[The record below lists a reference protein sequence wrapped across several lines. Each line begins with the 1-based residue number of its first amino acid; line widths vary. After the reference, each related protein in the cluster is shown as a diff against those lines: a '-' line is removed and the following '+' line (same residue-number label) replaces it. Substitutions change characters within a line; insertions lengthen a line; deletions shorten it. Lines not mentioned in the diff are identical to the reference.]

1 MTIHR
6 TRRFFVKPKYSAR
19 FAPRRQGDSAA
30 EYMDQR
36 VLTGQIQLFQNHG
49 FLIGDGFRRRVKIDL
64 FSQHHLE
71 NRVFGRRQTGEDQ
84 GADHML
90 LRRHAGGCFPYGGNN
105 AFKLGFEEITVG
117 QSADRGIGSRYQD
130 LHRKTAAGASRRSE
144 DGCSGKPRYRR
155 QESRRGRDP

>member
-1 MTIHR
+1 MSHETNMLR
-6 TRRFFVKPKYSAR
+6 KDRAE
-19 FAPRRQGDSAA
+19 AAGDSAA

-90 LRRHAGGCFPYGGNN
+90 LRRHAGIFVKCRLKILLAGKCQM
-105 AFKLGFEEITVG
+105 LGDF
-117 QSADRGIGSRYQD
+117 R
-130 LHRKTAAGASRRSE
+130 
-144 DGCSGKPRYRR
+144 
-155 QESRRGRDP
+155 